1 MLKKSVISASLLSL
15 TLSSS
20 AQEYYWSGGPRGGES
35 ASSPMS
41 ICTAHNA
48 SAVIGAGVTTTRMEF
63 KRDGVLACQGFMGNA
78 THWSL
83 KDKYIF
89 AFDVTR
95 RGDECPSNKQYE
107 ENTQACN
114 SRSTYPNKQCTKGN
128 PIIVSSGEKVQTEID
143 FKNAFGPG
151 SHYVRTYKSKVEAP
165 QAHGAW
171 SLPFSRKVIM
181 IEMPVAD
188 SFVRLIRV
196 VRDDGVEY
204 HFQRNDTTGK
214 YSTYTDTLI
223 SLEGFVDEK
232 DKPTGYKLHLGSEVE
247 EYDRFG
253 RLVSVSDP
261 YGKNYKVQY
270 DTVTTITSKHGQTLT
285 MAYKSDRQTIESITH
300 SDGRKVSYTYNAKG
314 LVETAS
320 FYQAPN
326 YDVPLHTKTYH
337 YEKTGF
343 PTLLTGITDES
354 GVRYV
359 TWDYD
364 EQGRGILSEHAGS
377 NDRYQ
382 FAYPDALT
390 TEVINPLGKVTT
402 YEFENFNGYE
412 RIKAVKGA
420 ESDNCL
426 ASNRSYSYN
435 DQGLLSGKVDANG
448 VATSYDYNE
457 RGLEVKRIEAKG
469 TPEERVT
476 LTEWHPTLRLPTK
489 ITEPDRITEFT
500 YDDDGKLKSKSIQ
513 PVNSS
518 GSTISAENSI

>member
-1 MLKKSVISASLLSL
+1 MLTKSVVIISSLLLSL
-15 TLSSS
+15 PTS
-20 AQEYYWSGGPRGGES
+20 AQEYYWIGGPYGDS
-35 ASSPMS
+35 SNSPMS
-41 ICTAHNA
+41 ICNTYNA
-48 SAVIGAGVTTTRMEF
+48 SATIGSGVTTTRLTNHAVG
-63 KRDGVLACQGFMGNA
+63 KLACQGFMGNA
-78 THWSL
+78 SHPAI

-89 AFDVTR
+89 AFFVKR
-95 RGDECPSNKQYE
+95 VGDDCPSNKKFE
-107 ENTQACN
+107 ADTQACT
-114 SRSTYPNKQCTKGN
+114 SRSPYPAKQCTKGN
-128 PIIVSSGEKVQTEID
+128 PIIVSSGEKVQTEVD
-143 FKNAFGPG
+143 FQNAFGPG

-165 QAHGAW
+165 QAHGSW
-171 SLPFSRKVIM
+171 SLPFSRKIAM
-181 IEMPVAD
+181 IEVPVAD
-188 SFVRLIRV
+188 NYVRLIRV
-196 VRDDGVEY
+196 VRDDGAEY
-204 HFQRNDTTGK
+204 HFRRDNATGQ
-214 YSTYTDTLI
+214 YSTYTDTLM

-232 DKPTGYKLHLGSEVE
+232 DKPTGYKLHLGNEVE

-253 RLVSVSDP
+253 RLLSVSGP
-261 YGKNYKVQY
+261 YGTNYEVQY
-270 DTVTTITSKHGQTLT
+270 GTFTTITSKHGQTLT
-285 MAYKSDRQTIESITH
+285 LKYKSDRLTVESITH

-326 YDVPLHTKTYH
+326 YEVPLHTKTYH

-390 TEVINPLGKVTT
+390 TEVTNPLGKVTT

-420 ESDNCL
+420 DSENCL

-448 VATSYDYNE
+448 VATSYDHNE

-476 LTEWHPTLRLPTK
+476 LTEWHPTLRLPIK

-513 PVNSS
+513 PVA
-518 GSTISAENSI
+518 GS